1 MGYIS
6 MQDIIIVKEIEKI
19 VEKTNTVLSAKDF
32 PYTVYYDYGHPK
44 EVNERLKEK
53 SESVD
58 IEIRKQK
65 FPLIILLTDVPINR
79 NITGMYGTARLRF
92 LICNFTE
99 EKYTSQQ
106 RTDLNFIPIL
116 HPIKTA
122 FLDQIEKHGQFV
134 FDEELSCTETD
145 CYYYGSQINDKN
157 VFNDRIDAIEITD
170 LNVNITAK
178 YC

>member
-1 MGYIS
+1 

-19 VEKTNTVLSAKDF
+19 VEKTNTALAAKSF

-44 EVNERLKEK
+44 EINNRLKEK

-58 IEIRKQK
+58 DDLRDTK
-65 FPLIILLTDVPINR
+65 FPLIILLTDIPINR

-92 LICNFTE
+92 LICNFTDE
-99 EKYTSQQ
+99 NYTAQQ

-122 FLDQIEKHGQFV
+122 FIDQIEKHGQFV
-134 FDEELSCTETD
+134 FEEEPTFIETD

-157 VFNDRIDAIEITD
+157 VFNDRIDAIEIAD
-170 LNVNITAK
+170 FNVNVTAK

>member
-1 MGYIS
+1 
-6 MQDIIIVKEIEKI
+6 MQDIIIVKEIEKV
-19 VEKTNTVLSAKDF
+19 VEKTNTALAAKNF

-58 IEIRKQK
+58 EELRKQK
-65 FPLIILLTDVPINR
+65 FPLIILLTDIPINR
-79 NITGMYGTARLRF
+79 NIPGMYGTARLRF

-99 EKYTSQQ
+99 QTYTAQQ
-106 RTDLNFIPIL
+106 RTELNFEPIL

-122 FLDQIEKHGQFV
+122 FIDQMEKHGQFV
-134 FDEELSCTETD
+134 FESEPSFVETD
-145 CYYYGSQINDKN
+145 CYYYGSRINDKN

-170 LNVNITAK
+170 FLVNVTAK